1 MNFSY
6 MPELKWKWGYFGVWG
21 VIILV
26 VVGML
31 TYFRR
36 KKWL

>member
-6 MPELKWKWGYFGVWG
+6 MPELQLKWGYFAVWV
-21 VIILV
+21 VIIGV

-36 KKWL
+36 KKWF